1 MAKPPALTLDRSPRE
16 TMAAAA
22 ARQLRELIIRLELPP
37 GAVLKE
43 AELGR
48 RLGVGRTP
56 LREAVQRLAH
66 EGLVRVYPR
75 RVTVVAPL
83 DLGELKQVAEARRVL
98 EPATAMLAA
107 ERASD
112 EELGRLGEILAAMH
126 RARAGGD
133 WEGYLRR
140 DHELHLA
147 VACASGNRLLA
158 EAVERTLS
166 LGLRFWYVSFRW
178 VGLPGLPD
186 QHDLVV
192 EALRARNPELAR
204 QRMLE
209 HVALFEGRVG
219 GWLAA
224 ERGQNEGL

>member
-56 LREAVQRLAH
+56 LREAVSRLAH

-75 RVTVVAPL
+75 RVTVVALL

-98 EPATAMLAA
+98 EPAAAMLAA

-112 EELGRLGEILAAMH
+112 EELGRLGEILAGMH

-147 VACASGNRLLA
+147 VAWASGNRLLA

-178 VGLPGLPD
+178 VGLPGLPN

-224 ERGQNEGL
+224 ERGAK

>member
-1 MAKPPALTLDRSPRE
+1 MAESSALSLDRPPRE
-16 TMAAAA
+16 TKAAAA
-22 ARQLRELIIRLELPP
+22 ARQLRELIVRLELAP
-37 GAVLKE
+37 GSVLKE
-43 AELGR
+43 GELCR

-83 DLGELKQVAEARRVL
+83 DLGELRQVAEARRVL
-98 EPATAMLAA
+98 EPAAAMLAA

-112 EELGRLGEILAAMH
+112 EELDRLREILARMH
-126 RARAGGD
+126 RARADGD

-147 VACASGNRLLA
+147 VARAAGNRLLA
-158 EAVERTLS
+158 EAVERTLA

-178 VGLPGLPD
+178 VGLPSLPD
-186 QHDLVV
+186 QHELLVG
-192 EALRARNPELAR
+192 AIRARDPELTR
-204 QRMLE
+204 RRMLE
-209 HVALFEGRVG
+209 HVAVFEERVG
-219 GWLAA
+219 GWLVR
-224 ERGQNEGL
+224 ERRAK